1 MGENHQSRKYNKQI
15 MSQANAAARKRRA
28 GGSSMPGAPEP
39 MVQQQPPAGA
49 GLTLPQVIALVDKR
63 LVNLETFMKE
73 TKASVPKPSVPLPSV
88 PQPSAPAPSA
98 EMDDALVEEINTKFE
113 LLATEVAELKDMIVK
128 LQSFTMEVNKKMFE
142 ERIQLLSDVG
152 DNGPM
157 KFDMKRGDNLVLEL
171 SEDDE
176 A

>member
-1 MGENHQSRKYNKQI
+1 

-39 MVQQQPPAGA
+39 MVQQQQQPGA

-73 TKASVPKPSVPLPSV
+73 TKAQVPKQTVPLAPM
-88 PQPSAPAPSA
+88 PSAPSA
-98 EMDDALVEEINTKFE
+98 DLDDALVEEINTKFE

-152 DNGPM
+152 DNGSM
-157 KFDMKRGDNLVLEL
+157 KYDMKRGDNLVLEL
-171 SEDDE
+171 SEDDD

>member
-1 MGENHQSRKYNKQI
+1 

-73 TKASVPKPSVPLPSV
+73 TKAQVPKTSVPVPSV
-88 PQPSAPAPSA
+88 QPSADL
-98 EMDDALVEEINTKFE
+98 DDALVEEINTKFE

-152 DNGPM
+152 DNGSM

-171 SEDDE
+171 SEDYD

>member
-1 MGENHQSRKYNKQI
+1 

-28 GGSSMPGAPEP
+28 GGTSMSGAPEP

-73 TKASVPKPSVPLPSV
+73 TKAQATKPSAQPSV
-88 PQPSAPAPSA
+88 QPSAPAPSA
-98 EMDDALVEEINTKFE
+98 ELDDALVEEINTKFE

-171 SEDDE
+171 SEDDD

>member
-1 MGENHQSRKYNKQI
+1 MQVAQ
-15 MSQANAAARKRRA
+15 
-28 GGSSMPGAPEP
+28 
-39 MVQQQPPAGA
+39 QQQPPAGA

-73 TKASVPKPSVPLPSV
+73 TKAQATKPSVQPSVPQPSVPLPS
-88 PQPSAPAPSA
+88 A
-98 EMDDALVEEINTKFE
+98 ELDDALVEEINTKFE

-171 SEDDE
+171 SEDDD